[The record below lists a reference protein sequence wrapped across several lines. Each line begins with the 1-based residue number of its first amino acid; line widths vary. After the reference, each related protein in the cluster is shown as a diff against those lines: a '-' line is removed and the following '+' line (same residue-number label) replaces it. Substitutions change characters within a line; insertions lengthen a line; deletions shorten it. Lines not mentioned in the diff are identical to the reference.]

1 MSTMNKNELERY
13 GIKYTQ
19 KGTPYMLTN
28 FLFRDHDENYQG
40 IWQYDVGKEYDKL
53 KEKWKYFHKTMEKP
67 SQDQQEYRVTTS
79 IMYKNGDNWERNPFA
94 DAAIGFVFQDGYEY
108 KQMFMH
114 NMHCGARPIK
124 LDEKGKSIKS
134 WEGKMPKEIWN
145 EKQKEYEIQE
155 LTDETNE
162 GYYDYY
168 DNNKDVKS
176 NETQFVEKSI
186 EKDNLRKGLF
196 QQKEQKNQQFETAV
210 QKYNSGQSDFKPYYD
225 DCEINVPCEILEDGH
240 SKKIKCQ
247 YDDNGKILNYEL
259 YHDDLYLRHNR
270 LTFQNNE
277 CHVDVWQPK
286 IASLIINLTDRDIAE
301 KAFHSVRNN
310 KRWMRLK
317 QIAYSM
323 ESIIKFQ
330 RDVLKKDKILFR
342 DEEKQAIEPLTLE
355 QFKNRITYLCIQHNN
370 QCKDEREK
378 IDISKM
384 NCNNDI
390 KNQLAKYGSKRG
402 CAKYKNNECCNI
414 F

>member
-1 MSTMNKNELERY
+1 
-13 GIKYTQ
+13 
-19 KGTPYMLTN
+19 MLTN
-28 FLFRDHDENYQG
+28 FLFRDHDENYQD

-67 SQDQQEYRVTTS
+67 SQDRQEYRVTTS

-94 DAAIGFVFQDGYEY
+94 DAAIGFVFQDGYKY

-134 WEGKMPKEIWN
+134 WKCKMPKEIWN
-145 EKQKEYEIQE
+145 EKQKEYETQE

-162 GYYDYY
+162 GYDDYY

-186 EKDNLRKGLF
+186 EEDNKRKEVF
-196 QQKEQKNQQFETAV
+196 K
-210 QKYNSGQSDFKPYYD
+210 KYNQDVEDFLENIKKYNNGQCKIAPGTRTL
-225 DCEINVPCEILEDGH
+225 EINENYNITEGRPWIRLHNNCGRPEIY
-240 SKKIKCQ
+240 Q
-247 YDDNGKILNYEL
+247 
-259 YHDDLYLRHNR
+259 DDLYLRNNS

-301 KAFHSVRNN
+301 RAFRSVRNN

-330 RDVLKKDKILFR
+330 MDVLKKDRILFR

-355 QFKNRITYLCIQHNN
+355 QFKNRITDLCIQHNN
-370 QCKDEREK
+370 QCKNEEEK
-378 IDISKM
+378 IDMSKM
-384 NCNNDI
+384 NCIDNIDNRSA
-390 KNQLAKYGSKRG
+390 NYGSQRG